1 MDVRDHTA
9 NYGGLPILSLREVPL
24 GGTTKQS
31 SWIATARFAHLA
43 MTAQSVGCSPLGE
56 RLSETRQLR
65 LPEWV

>member
-31 SWIATARFAHLA
+31 SWIATARFALLL
-43 MTAQSVGCSPLGE
+43 MTAHPVGCSPLRE
-56 RLSETRQLR
+56 RLCENTA
-65 LPEWV
+65 VAFA